1 MLIKNN
7 MFEKLFNNKSI
18 FLKYNL
24 LFLLMYLIIYFID
37 NIYLSILL
45 IISAHVFS
53 NIVFSLGMFAI
64 QRVFELNQISD
75 VTAKQ
80 YQISTVS
87 MALISLM
94 SGYFV
99 QYIPYYII
107 IFIPFIIVYF
117 LLVLFTNTT
126 KNFILKTD
134 ESTLVK

>member
-1 MLIKNN
+1 M
-7 MFEKLFNNKSI
+7 FNNKSI

-53 NIVFSLGMFAI
+53 NILFSLGMFAI

-75 VTAKQ
+75 ITAKQ
-80 YQISTVS
+80 YQISTLS
-87 MALISLM
+87 MALVSLM
-94 SGYFV
+94 SGYLI

-107 IFIPFIIVYF
+107 IFIPFTFVYF
-117 LLVLFTNTT
+117 LLIFSGNTN
-126 KNFILKTD
+126 KDFILDND
-134 ESTLVK
+134 EGSVAK